1 MSNYISAVLS
11 EEDQKK
17 ILDHFAEI
25 RKILSFKVDLT
36 SSQKKSMPMLDD
48 GRRPFAEKSL
58 MYGTNEPRIVPPYT
72 DLAELKKDLALY
84 DAVKPID
91 MEANSVAELISNIR
105 MASGSDA
112 YVAALSIY
120 NSAKGA
126 SKSGISGTKV
136 IADELSKLFEN
147 QGKTV
152 KTEATA
158 KV

>member
-1 MSNYISAVLS
+1 MPNYISAVLS

-17 ILDHFAEI
+17 ILDHFSEI

-105 MASGSDA
+105 MAAGSDA

-126 SKSGISGTKV
+126 AKSGISGTKV
-136 IADELSKLFEN
+136 IADDLSKLFEIKSKPA
-147 QGKTV
+147 QAETSV
-152 KTEATA
+152 K
-158 KV
+158 V